1 MNEVPQGL
9 DSNDFEDW
17 LWRREKPRRLEQI
30 RQLTNLRDREVF
42 PSFDALPNKNS
53 VSPDFNEEHDGTHR
67 PVRHW
72 CFLGEIVDFT
82 ILHHLELKL
91 ADIDNK
97 EVPLHFYTHGRG
109 SEMVPEQIHKG
120 HTIAVLYA
128 EGHVFAYGDPGIR
141 HEDSSNMKVRD
152 WNPRHQTSLSLT
164 DTGDIPKVFPVPLED
179 C

>member
-1 MNEVPQGL
+1 MKYNTIAKNPAELQLFGLSNKWRTLVNEVPQGL

-17 LWRREKPRRLEQI
+17 LWRRGKPRRLEQI

-53 VSPDFNEEHDGTHR
+53 VSPGFNEEHDGTHR

-128 EGHVFAYGDPGIR
+128 ERHVFA
-141 HEDSSNMKVRD
+141 
-152 WNPRHQTSLSLT
+152 
-164 DTGDIPKVFPVPLED
+164 
-179 C
+179 